1 MLFRLN
7 YLLAGVHFFRSPQRI
22 LSKVEQV
29 NGRKGL
35 SKNATA
41 EEAVMIFAKLGGY
54 MGRNAGPP
62 GQRVLWRAM
71 MSFQDILLGA
81 RI

>member
-1 MLFRLN
+1 
-7 YLLAGVHFFRSPQRI
+7 
-22 LSKVEQV
+22 
-29 NGRKGL
+29 
-35 SKNATA
+35 
-41 EEAVMIFAKLGGY
+41 MIFAKLGGY